1 MQRVPVFS
9 RMSAIEMRHLA
20 AIAHQFELEADAV
33 VSGNTAPP
41 MVYVVL
47 AGALSLE
54 VPDTSVPP
62 IPTGPGDVIGLLTAL
77 AGQNGEAGAEPPRL
91 VVAQAGS
98 ALRIDRDDLYD
109 LLGQRPDLL
118 QQIFSA
124 LFGKRSRS

>member
-1 MQRVPVFS
+1 
-9 RMSAIEMRHLA
+9 MRHLA

-77 AGQNGEAGAEPPRL
+77 AGQDGEAGAEPPRL

-124 LFGKRSRS
+124 LFGRRSRS